1 MWPWSALKEE
11 VHTTSHRKER
21 LDAVYVICAA
31 RLLRWFIKQEF
42 LIMLTVV
49 RTYSGKGAKELFDL
63 LEKRADDVEKL
74 LRSVKGFVGYTL
86 ARSGDGG
93 FSMTVCKDKA
103 GIDESVQKAKDWIA
117 KNAASAGAAAPKI
130 SEGTV
135 LIHLK

>member
-1 MWPWSALKEE
+1 MQ
-11 VHTTSHRKER
+11 T
-21 LDAVYVICAA
+21 VI
-31 RLLRWFIKQEF
+31 
-42 LIMLTVV
+42 

-63 LEKRADDVEKL
+63 LEKRAADVEEL

-93 FSMTVCKDKA
+93 FSVTVCQDKA

-117 KNAASAGAAAPKI
+117 KNGGNTGAAAPEI
-130 SEGTV
+130 SEGSV